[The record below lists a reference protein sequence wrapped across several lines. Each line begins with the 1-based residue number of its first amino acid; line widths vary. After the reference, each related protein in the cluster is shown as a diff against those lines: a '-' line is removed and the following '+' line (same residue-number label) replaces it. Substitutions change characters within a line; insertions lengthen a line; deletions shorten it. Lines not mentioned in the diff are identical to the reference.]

1 MKRVMDAVQYT
12 PNVCEAS
19 TSDQVFNSLGID
31 EASLPTQ
38 KEAIS
43 DMGEAIMRM
52 MTRRRLALYQISGQG
67 SEVRRL
73 PEQVSGE
80 ISKRSRGKHVF
91 ILTPVLIQS
100 AQGGSIRLFAELGK
114 WTIQISLM
122 LHRNSVHTVLQIF
135 QQHDFRVNNVMHIH
149 ARDEGG
155 NSTVRITKV
164 FLVTNKLAVQ

>member
-1 MKRVMDAVQYT
+1 
-12 PNVCEAS
+12 
-19 TSDQVFNSLGID
+19 
-31 EASLPTQ
+31 
-38 KEAIS
+38 
-43 DMGEAIMRM
+43 M
-52 MTRRRLALYQISGQG
+52 MTRRRLALVYQIAGGQG

-73 PEQVSGE
+73 PEQVSGKK
-80 ISKRSRGKHVF
+80 SKRSRGKHVF
-91 ILTPVLIQS
+91 IRTVLIQS

-164 FLVTNKLAVQ
+164 FLVTNKLAVQYNTPFVIV